1 MKSTSI
7 GKLEFQECKL
17 KKVMVV
23 PEISANLLSV
33 REITKHGGEI
43 IFTGNEVIIS
53 KKGIE
58 ILKGEASREGQ
69 YRINFQ

>member
-7 GKLEFQECKL
+7 EKLEFQECKL

-33 REITKHGGEI
+33 REISKHGGQI
-43 IFTGNEVIIS
+43 IFTGNEVIIR
-53 KKGIE
+53 KRGTE
-58 ILKGEASREGQ
+58 ILKEEASREG
-69 YRINFQ
+69 